1 MAVGKIVI
9 KASLC
14 ALLAAGTLTAS
25 AEEAGKVDADTLA
38 QMEALAR
45 QLAEDSLSQRD
56 KGARAIVNGNLLLRD
71 AKYRYHELATE
82 AGNPLIFMSHD
93 CDVYQIVMTVN
104 RGAATLVVGEFNRES
119 EMQDA
124 LRIYPDKLGPGAGMF
139 AYTLYSNSAYKVF
152 AIKNGDFERDTQS
165 AEVTAFGYCFST
177 KTSAQT
183 VFTDRNG
190 VAH

>member
-1 MAVGKIVI
+1 MAIGKIVI

-38 QMEALAR
+38 QMEALVR

-93 CDVYQIVMTVN
+93 CDVYQIVMTGEPWCCHSGDRRIQPRKRDAGCPAHLPGQTGG
-104 RGAATLVVGEFNRES
+104 RGPAC
-119 EMQDA
+119 
-124 LRIYPDKLGPGAGMF
+124 LRIPCTRTARTRYLPSRMAIL
-139 AYTLYSNSAYKVF
+139 SAIPNPLK
-152 AIKNGDFERDTQS
+152 
-165 AEVTAFGYCFST
+165 
-177 KTSAQT
+177 
-183 VFTDRNG
+183 
-190 VAH
+190 